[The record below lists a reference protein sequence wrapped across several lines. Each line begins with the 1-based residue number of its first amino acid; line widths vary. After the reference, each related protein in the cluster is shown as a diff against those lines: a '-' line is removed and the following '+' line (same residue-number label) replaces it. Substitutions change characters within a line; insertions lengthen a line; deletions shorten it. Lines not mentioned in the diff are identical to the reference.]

1 MNKAKSIITAVI
13 TFSVLTSAT
22 FTSSAMD
29 RLIEQSLIKVC
40 KASTYNS
47 VNRYNRIVKSFHLTD
62 RTVATKV
69 MCNGDPISDFA
80 RKHGS
85 YKIARKLEKSM
96 RGAVSITDIAARS
109 KINVNFKE

>member
-1 MNKAKSIITAVI
+1 MKKIKSIITAVI
-13 TFSVLTSAT
+13 TFSVLASAT
-22 FTSSAMD
+22 FTSTAMD
-29 RLIEQSLIKVC
+29 RLMEQSLIKVC
-40 KASTYNS
+40 KASTHNS
-47 VNRYNRIVKSFHLTD
+47 VNKYNRIVKSFHLTD

-69 MCNGDPISDFA
+69 MCNGDHISDFA

-96 RGAVSITDIAARS
+96 GGDVSITDIAAIN